1 MNLHNY
7 RDDFDKL
14 RAELIKAIC
23 DNIKQDES
31 FICRVPHLYIKE
43 WLDDLEGHFTYVWRP
58 VTPIEIFSTGKCCGP
73 DNEPYGLCEFTT
85 DSLLRIYESIGQIQ

>member
-14 RAELIKAIC
+14 RAKLIKAIC
-23 DNIKQDES
+23 DNIKQDEC
-31 FICRVPHLYIKE
+31 FMCRASHLYITE
-43 WLDDLEGHFTYVWRP
+43 GLYDLEGRWTYVWHP
-58 VTPIEIFSTGKCCGP
+58 VTPVEIFSTGECCGP

-85 DSLLRIYESIGQIQ
+85 DSLLRIYESMGQIQ